1 MECTQQGKQAVL
13 RVSNFG
19 PGMTAEE
26 IEHIFEPFYRTDKE
40 RSREMGS
47 AGLGLS
53 ICMKIVREHG
63 GTLSAQSVP
72 GGGDN
77 LHRNIPIAEKGGRGR

>member
-1 MECTQQGKQAVL
+1 
-13 RVSNFG
+13 
-19 PGMTAEE
+19 
-26 IEHIFEPFYRTDKE
+26 
-40 RSREMGS
+40 MGS

-72 GGGDN
+72 GGETTFTAIFPLLRKESADDE
-77 LHRNIPIAEKGGRGR
+77 AEA